1 MKKMTMSSWKT
12 VALRSGIYEALEI
25 EADKQH
31 RTVSNC
37 LEIIL
42 CKKLG
47 VDLGSVRK

>member
-1 MKKMTMSSWKT
+1 MEKMTMSRDWKT

-31 RTVSNC
+31 RTVTNC
-37 LEIIL
+37 LEVIL

-47 VDLGSVRK
+47 VNLESRK